1 MSDFVIRGGRPLFGT
16 VAVGGS
22 KNAVLPIIFAAAT
35 VKGVSVIENVPDI
48 SDVETAVFL
57 LEELGALIDRSGTTL
72 TVDASELSYRP
83 PTPSAAL
90 AIRASTY
97 LIGAELARFGKTE
110 ISSFGGCNFEPRP
123 IDLHL
128 YAARCMGAFADGSLF
143 RMSKPKSSAV
153 FFKKVSVG
161 ATANALIL
169 ASSLPV
175 LTEIYGYARE
185 PHIKTLAE
193 FLSSAGAKIEF
204 SREKIT
210 VEGRELTSAHA
221 VIPPDPIETGTFA
234 LLSLASGGNIT
245 VKGTPS
251 GELTPLLAPLVDA
264 GAEIAE
270 EGGGFR
276 LFGELRSPCSFF
288 AEPYPGLAT
297 DLQPLTVPVLAR
309 FLGGEVRDSVFP
321 KRFGYA
327 SELGRFG
334 VFTENIPSGV
344 RVLPSKFSRARA
356 EAVDL
361 RGGAALLF
369 PALISEGESV
379 ISSAHLIK
387 RGYSDLV
394 KKLSAI
400 GADIIEK

>member
-1 MSDFVIRGGRPLFGT
+1 MSDFVIHGGRPLCGT

-48 SDVETAVFL
+48 SDVETAICL
-57 LEELGALIDRSGTTL
+57 IEELGALVDRSGTTL
-72 TVDASELSYRP
+72 KVDASELSYKA
-83 PTPSAAL
+83 PTPAAAR

-110 ISSFGGCNFEPRP
+110 LASFGGCNFEPRP

-128 YAARCMGAFADGSLF
+128 YAAQCMGAFADGSFF
-143 RMSKPKSSAV
+143 RMSKPKSSKI

-185 PHIKTLAE
+185 PHIKALAD

-204 SREKIT
+204 ARDKIT
-210 VEGRELTSAHA
+210 VEGGELASAHA

-245 VKGTPS
+245 VTGTPS
-251 GELTPLLAPLVDA
+251 RELLPLLAPLVGA

-276 LFGELRSPCSFF
+276 LFGELHSPCSFF

-297 DLQPLTVPVLAR
+297 DLQPLTVPTLSR
-309 FLGGEVRDSVFP
+309 FSGGEVRDSVFP
-321 KRFGYA
+321 GRFGYT
-327 SELGRFG
+327 SELERFG
-334 VFTENIPSGV
+334 VLTESISSGV
-344 RVLPSKFSRARA
+344 RALPSKFRPARA

-369 PALISEGESV
+369 PALVSEGESV
-379 ISSAHLIK
+379 ITSAHLIK

-394 KKLSAI
+394 KKLGAI
-400 GADIIEK
+400 GADISEK